1 MKIVIT
7 NGRLVNP
14 STNIDTLADIFIADG
29 KFIAICKKNRDGT
42 TDKMPGGFA
51 ADKKI
56 DASGKLVFPGIV
68 DLSVRLREPG
78 FEYKATIAS
87 ETAAA
92 ASAGVTTVCCPP
104 DSVPIVDNPTVVEM
118 IYHRASLANKA
129 RVVSV
134 GALTQKLEGE
144 KISEMMALK
153 NAGVVGVGNALK
165 PVENTLVMRR
175 AMEYAASCDMT
186 VFIFSEDHWLRAD
199 GCANESAVSTRMGL
213 TGIPEI
219 AETIAVARDLALI
232 EHTGVKAHFC
242 RLSSVKAERMIAR
255 AQFDGLP
262 VTADVSAHQLH
273 LTDMDIGEFDARYH
287 VHPPLRSMRDRDGL
301 RKGLKLRTVNA
312 ICSDHQ
318 PHDMD
323 AKIGPFSTTESGISA
338 VETLLPLTM
347 RLVESGDLSLMEAI
361 ACITFEPARI
371 LGLPV
376 GRIEQDCIAD
386 VCIYDPEEIWQLNDN
401 TMLSAGLNTPF
412 KGWEFEG
419 RVTHTILN
427 GQLVFER

>member
-1 MKIVIT
+1 MKILIK

-14 STNIDTLADIFIADG
+14 STNFDGKADICIADG
-29 KFIAICKKNRDGT
+29 KFFSVGDVPADFI
-42 TDKMPGGFA
+42 
-51 ADKKI
+51 ADKEI
-56 DASGKLVFPGIV
+56 DASEKIIFPGIV

-92 ASAGVTTVCCPP
+92 ASAGVTTLCCPP
-104 DSVPIVDNPTVVEM
+104 DTLPIIDNPTVVEM
-118 IYHRASLANKA
+118 ISHRAAEGNKA
-129 RVVSV
+129 RVVVV
-134 GALTQKLEGE
+134 GALTQQLEGK

-153 NAGVVGVGNALK
+153 NVGVVGVGNALA
-165 PVENTLVMRR
+165 PVESTLVMRR

-186 VFIFSEDHWLRAD
+186 VFISSEDHWLKDD
-199 GCANESAVSTRMGL
+199 GCANEGAVSARMGL

-232 EHTGVKAHFC
+232 AYTGVRAHFC
-242 RLSSVKAERMIAR
+242 RLSSAKAERLIAR

-262 VTADVSAHQLH
+262 VTADVAAHQLH
-273 LTDMDIGEFDARYH
+273 LTDMDIGAFDAQYH
-287 VHPPLRSMRDRDGL
+287 VHPPLRTMRDRDGL

-318 PHDMD
+318 PHDVD
-323 AKIGPFSTTESGISA
+323 AKIGPFSDTESGISA
-338 VETLLPLTM
+338 IETLLPLTL

-371 LGLPV
+371 LGLPL
-376 GRIEQDCIAD
+376 GRVENDAIAD
-386 VCIYDPEEIWQLNDN
+386 LCIYDPDQIWQLSDASIK
-401 TMLSAGLNTPF
+401 SAGLNTPF

-419 RVTHTILN
+419 KVTHTIFN
-427 GQLVFER
+427 GQLVFED